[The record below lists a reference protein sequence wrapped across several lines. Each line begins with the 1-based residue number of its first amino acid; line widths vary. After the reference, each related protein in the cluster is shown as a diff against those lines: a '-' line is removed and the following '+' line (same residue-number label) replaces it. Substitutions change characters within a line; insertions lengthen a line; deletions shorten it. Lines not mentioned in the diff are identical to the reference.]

1 MTTTLIVDPGFGVDE
16 HRIYMVTEY
25 VVLPVKA
32 PRQYESLVDFAELV
46 VGLKYTYGAGEI
58 RVVRGGIGAMVAD
71 AIRRVE
77 IRNTASKLSK
87 ETTND

>member
-1 MTTTLIVDPGFGVDE
+1 MTTTLIVDPGFGVAE
-16 HRIYMVTEY
+16 HRTYLFTEY
-25 VVLPVKA
+25 VVSPVKA

-58 RVVRGGIGAMVAD
+58 RVVSGGIGTLVAE
-71 AIRRVE
+71 AIRVVE
-77 IRNTASKLSK
+77 IRKTASKLSR

>member
-46 VGLKYTYGAGEI
+46 VGLKHMCGASEI
-58 RVVRGGIGAMVAD
+58 RVVQSGIGGMVSD
-71 AIRRVE
+71 AIRELE